1 MQRYAKFNAT
11 GKRLDKRLE
20 MLGGQRL
27 VPLGL
32 GDDQDANG
40 EKAPK
45 SQDTLPVVTYGIH
58 ETTAHCSSLFFDA
71 DSTLNRPLHYASG
84 PTQVTIKP
92 STRGW
97 KHSGRGSS
105 KCALS
110 LLVLLSTRREACRH
124 QGM

>member
-40 EKAPK
+40 EKSPRSPK
-45 SQDTLPVVTYGIH
+45 T
-58 ETTAHCSSLFFDA
+58 
-71 DSTLNRPLHYASG
+71 
-84 PTQVTIKP
+84 P
-92 STRGW
+92 SR
-97 KHSGRGSS
+97 
-105 KCALS
+105 L
-110 LLVLLSTRREACRH
+110 
-124 QGM
+124 